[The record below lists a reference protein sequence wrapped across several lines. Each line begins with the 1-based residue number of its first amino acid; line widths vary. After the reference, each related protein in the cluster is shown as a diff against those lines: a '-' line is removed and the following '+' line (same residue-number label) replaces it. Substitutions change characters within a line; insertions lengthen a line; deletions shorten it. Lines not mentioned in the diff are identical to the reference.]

1 MLYNLRLNRNGFNFY
16 GATIITLREK
26 IIILI
31 YYLKIMSLLKEISIK
46 VSEEIAQDYQNIS
59 ELEKQEI
66 QLKINKIIVLELE
79 KRKDKSKDKL
89 GKLMDEISKKAMAE
103 V

>member
-1 MLYNLRLNRNGFNFY
+1 
-16 GATIITLREK
+16 
-26 IIILI
+26 
-31 YYLKIMSLLKEISIK
+31 MSLLKEISIK

-66 QLKINKIIVLELE
+66 QLKINEIIVLELE

-89 GKLMDEISKKAMAE
+89 GELMDEISKKAMARGLTPE
-103 V
+103 LLEQILNEDE

>member
-1 MLYNLRLNRNGFNFY
+1 
-16 GATIITLREK
+16 
-26 IIILI
+26 
-31 YYLKIMSLLKEISIK
+31 MSLLTEISIK

-66 QLKINKIIVLELE
+66 QLKINEIIVLELE

-89 GKLMDEISKKAMAE
+89 GKLMDEISKKAMARGLTPE
-103 V
+103 LLEQILNEDE